1 MTALHRVVYAI
12 ARAGAIAGGGM
23 LLLAAVLVALD
34 ITLRTL
40 FARTIGGADEL
51 SGYALAIATAWGMSF
66 TLLQRAHIRI
76 DSLYELCPRWLR
88 AGLDL
93 LSLLGMLAFMAL
105 VAWHGWGVLAQS
117 VASSTRSISALGTP
131 LAIPQALWLGGL
143 VFLLLVVVV
152 LLIEGAV
159 ALARRD
165 LGRLFGLIGSRAL
178 QDELRDEI
186 EAADRE
192 RDGTGHRA

>member
-1 MTALHRVVYAI
+1 MVYVI

-23 LLLAAVLVALD
+23 LLLAAVIIAVD

-51 SGYALAIATAWGMSF
+51 AGYALAIATAWGMSF
-66 TLLQRAHIRI
+66 TLLERAHIRI
-76 DSLYELCPRWLR
+76 DSAYELCPPWLR
-88 AGLDL
+88 ATLDV

-117 VASSTRSISALGTP
+117 ITSSARSISALGTP

-143 VFLLLVVVV
+143 LFLPLVVTL
-152 LLIEGAV
+152 LLIEAAV

-165 LGRLFGLIGSRAL
+165 LRGVFGLIGARAL

-186 EAADRE
+186 TAADRE
-192 RDGTGHRA
+192 RDGADGRS